1 MFVAIDDKGTVV
13 VTAQS
18 KGQAFRLL
26 VQQGRQPENYEIKQ
40 KGSEMRCPYCGRRI
54 FKDEDSGKKRC
65 WSCEVNHSKK

>member
-40 KGSEMRCPYCGRRI
+40 KEQN
-54 FKDEDSGKKRC
+54 DEIYI
-65 WSCEVNHSKK
+65 

>member
-1 MFVAIDDKGTVV
+1 MFVAIDDKGAVV

-40 KGSEMRCPYCGRRI
+40 RVAK
-54 FKDEDSGKKRC
+54 
-65 WSCEVNHSKK
+65 